1 MCCYLHKILVYLY
14 VITYTCIGTYYMY
27 TYFLY
32 DFLINLFI
40 KKIEVYSWI
49 CLTLKRY
56 NLSEIWMWK
65 FMFKLVQSYIIHD
78 LTLKKHEN
86 AKFKPCNRQF
96 FVEKKWLIFRL
107 YIGYLW
113 NFTIVFIF
121 DHNNED
127 YFFDYHTMRLF
138 YKIY

>member
-49 CLTLKRY
+49 YLTLKRY

-107 YIGYLW
+107 NIWFLW
-113 NFTIVFIF
+113 NINIVF
-121 DHNNED
+121 
-127 YFFDYHTMRLF
+127 FFWPHTYDFFIIF
-138 YKIY
+138 YKMELF